1 MGNVRISPGPAE
13 TEAFRLGIVSSIVL
27 GAAAIGILSWIGV
40 LTPVVGYV
48 FVVLFPIYLLL
59 VAVALNVWLNG
70 LQDTTAL
77 RPVYRTKKPK

>member
-1 MGNVRISPGPAE
+1 MGNTRISPGPAE

-27 GAAAIGILSWIGV
+27 GAAAVGILYWIGAI
-40 LTPVVGYV
+40 TPVVGYV
-48 FVVLFPIYLLL
+48 LAVLFPIYLVF

-70 LQDTTAL
+70 MQDATAL